1 MKEMARQE
9 TMTAFRAISDL
20 DCLDCLFFLVVHF
33 NHHTLELD
41 QIAHINML
49 TIHLTAFTGTAT
61 LPACDP
67 TDLAIPYPIVDC

>member
-1 MKEMARQE
+1 MNEMARQE

-20 DCLDCLFFLVVHF
+20 DCLFFLVFHF

-41 QIAHINML
+41 QIAHSNMH
-49 TIHLTAFTGTAT
+49 TTHLTAFTGTAT